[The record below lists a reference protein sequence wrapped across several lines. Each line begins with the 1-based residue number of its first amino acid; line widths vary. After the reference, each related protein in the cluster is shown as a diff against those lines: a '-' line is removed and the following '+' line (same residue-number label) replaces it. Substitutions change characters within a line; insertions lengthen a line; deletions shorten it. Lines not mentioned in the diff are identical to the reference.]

1 LASVAADRIPSQ
13 PPSHGFLSKERTIA
27 GPGFNRWLVPP
38 AALAIH
44 LCIGMAYGFS
54 VFWLPLSKAIGG
66 KEALACSKD
75 TSLLAELFTTTCD
88 WRISSLGWMYTLF
101 FVLLGLSAALW
112 GGWLERAGPRKAAVV
127 AAVCWAGGLVI
138 SAFGVSTHQ
147 LWLMWLGSGVIGG
160 IGLGLGYISPVSTLI
175 KWFPDRR
182 GMATGMAIMGF
193 GGGAM
198 IGSPLA
204 NELMKL
210 FATPTN
216 PGVASTFLVMGLIY
230 FVFMMGGALGYRVP
244 ATGWKPAGWTP
255 PAVDASK
262 TMQTP
267 SMITQRHVHVSKVWG
282 IPQFWLVWMVLCM
295 NVSAG
300 IGVIGISSPM
310 LQEVFGGSLIGNDL
324 RFGAL
329 DKDQLKAI
337 ATVAAGFT
345 ALLSLFNIGGRFFW
359 ASLSDKLGRKMTYVV
374 FFVLGGLLYAS
385 IPASAGSG
393 SKLLFVSAFCII
405 LSMYGG
411 GFATVP
417 AYLADLFGTQMVG
430 AIHGRLLTAW
440 ATAGIL
446 GPVVVNYM
454 REYQL
459 GLGIPREQVYNQT
472 MFILVGMLVVGLICN
487 LLIRPL
493 DAKWFMSEEELA
505 REKALAHEKVR
516 ASSMDGVAAKSDAQ
530 SGTLIAVLA
539 WAAVGIPLAWG
550 IYRTLISVQNFFK

>member
-1 LASVAADRIPSQ
+1 MAAPGILD
-13 PPSHGFLSKERTIA
+13 KERIIA

-54 VFWLPLSKAIGG
+54 VFWLPLSKALGI
-66 KEALACSKD
+66 KEAIQCGPD
-75 TSLLAELFTTTCD
+75 VGFWGQLFTTACD
-88 WRISSLGWMYTLF
+88 WQISTLGWMYTLF
-101 FVLLGLSAALW
+101 FVLLGSSAAIW
-112 GGWLERAGPRKAAVV
+112 GSWLEHAGPRKAGVV
-127 AAVCWAGGLVI
+127 SALCWCGGMLV
-138 SAFGVSTHQ
+138 SALGVYLHQ
-147 LWLMWLGSGVIGG
+147 FWLMVLGSGVIGG

-204 NELMKL
+204 ADLMKY
-210 FATPTN
+210 FATPTDV
-216 PGVASTFLVMGLIY
+216 GVMQTFVVMGLVY
-230 FVFMMGGALGYRVP
+230 FVFMMAGAFGYRVP
-244 ATGWKPAGWTP
+244 ETGWKPAGWTP
-255 PAVDASK
+255 PATDAAN
-262 TMQTP
+262 T
-267 SMITQRHVHVSKVWG
+267 MITQRHVHSSKVWG
-282 IPQFWLVWMVLCM
+282 IPQFWLIWMVLCM

-300 IGVIGISSPM
+300 IGVIGMASPM
-310 LQEVFGGSLIGNDL
+310 LQEVFGGSLIGVAKK
-324 RFGAL
+324 FGEL
-329 DKDQLKAI
+329 DKAELGAI
-337 ATVAAGFT
+337 AAVAAGFT

-359 ASLSDKLGRKMTYVV
+359 ASLSDKLGRKLTYVV
-374 FFVLGGLLYAS
+374 FFVLGGVLYFSVPGSA
-385 IPASAGSG
+385 AAGSIV
-393 SKLLFVSAFCII
+393 LFVAAFCII

-411 GFATVP
+411 AFATVP

-440 ATAGIL
+440 ATAGVL

-472 MFILVGMLVVGLICN
+472 MYILTGMLVVGLVCN
-487 LLIRPL
+487 LMVRPL
-493 DAKWFMSEEELA
+493 AGKWFMTDAELA
-505 REKALAHEKVR
+505 EEKRLAHERAAASVVVR
-516 ASSMDGVAAKSDAQ
+516 DAGAGEDAVSPVVVA
-530 SGTLIAVLA
+530 LA

-550 IYRTLISVQNFFK
+550 VYRTLLSVAKFFA

>member
-1 LASVAADRIPSQ
+1 MASVIGLPIVSPSA
-13 PPSHGFLSKERTIA
+13 SDGFLSKQRIIA

-54 VFWLPLSKAIGG
+54 VFWLPLSKMIGG
-66 KEALACSKD
+66 ATPISCGAD
-75 TSLLAELFTTTCD
+75 AGLLTELFTTTCD
-88 WRISSLGWMYTLF
+88 WKISSLGWMYTLF
-101 FVLLGLSAALW
+101 FVFLGCSAAIW
-112 GGWLERAGPRKAAVV
+112 GGWLERAGPRKAGVV
-127 AAVCWAGGLVI
+127 AACCWAGGLLI
-138 SAFGVSTHQ
+138 SSVGVAQHQ

-204 NELMKL
+204 NDLMKK
-210 FATPTN
+210 FATPTD
-216 PGVASTFLVMGLIY
+216 PGVATTFAVMGLIY
-230 FVFMMGGALGYRVP
+230 FVFMMAGALGYRIP

-255 PAVDASK
+255 PAAAS
-262 TMQTP
+262 T
-267 SMITQRHVHVSKVWG
+267 SALISQRHVHVSKVWG
-282 IPQFWLVWMVLCM
+282 IPQFWLAWMVLCM

-310 LQEVFGGSLIGNDL
+310 LQEVFGGKLIGNDL
-324 RFGAL
+324 RFGQL
-329 DKDQLKAI
+329 DKPQLASIAI
-337 ATVAAGFT
+337 AAAGFT

-359 ASLSDKLGRKMTYVV
+359 ASLSDKLGRKLTYTV
-374 FFVLGGLLYAS
+374 FFILGGLLYAS
-385 IPASAGSG
+385 VPASAGSG
-393 SKLLFVSAFCII
+393 SKLLFVGAFCII

-446 GPVVVNYM
+446 GPVIINYM

-459 GLGIPREQVYNQT
+459 GLGIPKDQAYNQT
-472 MFILVGMLVVGLICN
+472 MFILVGLLAIGLICN
-487 LLIRPL
+487 LLIRPV
-493 DAKWFMSEEELA
+493 DAKWFMSDDELA
-505 REKALAHEKVR
+505 REKVLAHEKARSAEVGG
-516 ASSMDGVAAKSDAQ
+516 AVAAHVRTSTAVV
-530 SGTLIAVLA
+530 VLA
-539 WAAVGIPLAWG
+539 WLAVGIPLAWG
-550 IYRTLISVQNFFK
+550 VYRTLVSAAKFF